1 MLEKIKNHIEVC
13 KPRVVAT
20 MLFTALVGMFLA
32 SPNNLMWSH
41 ILLGIIGIGLIAS
54 AAAAINQVAD
64 YKIDV
69 IMART
74 QRRPIPAGHLSKNY
88 VLGFAA
94 ILALAGSSILL
105 IWINLLTTI
114 LTLISMVGYALIYT
128 HYLKYATP
136 QNIVIGGAAG
146 ATPPLLGWTAMTN
159 ELAPGALLLFL
170 IVFIWT
176 PPHFWAL
183 ALYRIDDYK
192 NAGVPMLP
200 ITHGEELTRTH
211 IVLYTLLLSLITLFP
226 FIIGMSGWVYLASS
240 ILLNGIF
247 IYHAVRLKITASRKW
262 ANHTFIYS
270 IFYLLLLFAALLID
284 AYLPALSELIA
295 ALQL

>member
-1 MLEKIKNHIEVC
+1 MLEQIKNHLEVC

-32 SPNNLMWSH
+32 SPNNLIWSH

-69 IMART
+69 VMART
-74 QRRPIPAGHLSKNY
+74 QRRPIPAGHLSRNY
-88 VLGFAA
+88 VLGFAI

-114 LTLISMVGYALIYT
+114 LTLISMVGYAFIYT

-262 ANHTFIYS
+262 ANQTFIYS

-295 ALQL
+295 ALQS